1 MRALAFLAAIIV
13 AALIAA
19 TPAVAGTGYARGEA
33 KPLTP
38 EQVEQRGPEAKQPVD
53 EAVKADY
60 NGREIDLSESWEG
73 ARACMVA
80 PDLAAKAQCFDS
92 EMAMNI
98 EIGRLEKAKGPSNA
112 RSYTCSSSLRLYKN
126 TSYSGTTLYLT
137 SRGYWLNLS
146 GFGFNQTTSSYKVGA
161 CSSIFADYNN
171 GGGGWYPTPYTKKWK
186 ISWTMLSGWDNDVSS
201 VYQY

>member
-19 TPAVAGTGYARGEA
+19 TPAIAGPGYARGEA
-33 KPLTP
+33 KPITP
-38 EQVEQRGPEAKQPVD
+38 EQVEQRGPEAKQPVTKA
-53 EAVKADY
+53 EKADY

-73 ARACMVA
+73 ARACAVG
-80 PDLAAKAQCFDS
+80 DGGTQCFDS

-98 EIGRLEKAKGPSNA
+98 EIGKQDKAKGTANSRN
-112 RSYTCSSSLRLYKN
+112 YTCSSSLRLYKN
-126 TSYSGTTLYLT
+126 TSYSGSTLWIT
-137 SRGYWLNLS
+137 SRGFWLNLS
-146 GFGFNQTTSSYKVGA
+146 NYGYNQSVSSYKVGA

-171 GGGGWYPTPYTKKWK
+171 GGGAWYPTAYTKKWK
-186 ISWTMLSGWDNDVSS
+186 ISWTMLSGWNDDVSS